1 MASSSTDTVFPV
13 EGLLPKK
20 ETGAT
25 SFLTKY
31 PDYDGRGTVIA
42 ILDTGV
48 DPGAPGLQITSD
60 GEPKILDLIDTTG
73 SGDVDTSTIVKSTN
87 NEIIGLTGRVLK
99 IPESWHN
106 PTKQYHL
113 GIKNAYDLYPKAL
126 KERISKERTDRLWT
140 PQHRLA
146 LAEVSRKLEEFDAL
160 YPCPTPDEVNIKED
174 LNNQIEVLN
183 NLDKKHNDCGPVFDC
198 IVFHDGITWRAC
210 VDTSEKG
217 NLSECKLLASYR
229 EEREYARLS
238 YADMLNFS
246 INIHNEGTVL
256 EIVTNAGS
264 HGTHVACI
272 ASGYFPDTPERNGV
286 APGAQ
291 IISIKIGD
299 TRLKSME
306 TGSALVRAMIKV
318 IEYRCD
324 LVNYSY
330 GEAAHWV
337 NGGRVCDILSE
348 VVNKYGVIFV
358 SSAGNNGPA
367 LSTLGVPGGTTT
379 PIIGVGACVCP
390 SMMVAEY
397 SLREKLPVMQYP
409 WSSRGPAPDGFMGVC
424 ISAPGGAIASV
435 PNWTLKGCQL
445 MNGTSMSSPNACGC
459 IALLLSGMKANNIR
473 YSPFS
478 VRRALMNT
486 AQHIEGCEPFG
497 MGAGMLQ
504 VEKAY
509 DFLTNFS
516 KVKECNVQFLV
527 TIPSGHRGIYIRDVS
542 KLDKIN
548 EISVS
553 VELAY
558 LENKTVQEDKI
569 RFNMQLCMTCD
580 ASWVDIPSH
589 LELMN
594 TSRSFGVQVDPRGLP
609 HGAHYTEVKAFDV
622 SCLEKGPLFRIP
634 ITVIVPIKVTDTV
647 HHSVAFNNV
656 QFKPGQI
663 KRHFIHVPEGATF
676 GVLKIESRDSE
687 KSCRFLLHTLQ
698 LSPQCQYRKHE
709 FDKLVTLSDQG
720 KFVQTF
726 PVLDGNILE
735 VCLAKW
741 WANLG
746 EVSLN
751 YSVTFRGIHV
761 DSKQIVMHAADGIAR
776 CNVKATLKHE
786 EISPSV
792 CLKFLAQPLR
802 PVEHK
807 LRSLNG
813 LRDLLPEGRQIY
825 AIELTYNFHLNK
837 GEEVTPDCSLLSDL
851 LYESEY
857 ESQLWMLFDSN
868 KQCISAGDAYPSRYS
883 VKLEKGDYSIIL
895 QIRHDNRE
903 MVEKLKDTVLVLHHR
918 LQTAINLD
926 IHTSWQSALSSQG
939 KKLCSLCAHK
949 GITYPLFFSPLP
961 DDKLPKSHGPGNYLS
976 GSLFVLKDE
985 PVKKST
991 SVPFKYIL
999 TECVKKSKCTNCKN
1013 KEVKEKSPEEEYQE
1027 ALRDLRISWITKLDE
1042 SDELYKELCKEY
1054 KDYLPLHV
1062 AKLQALDSDKD
1073 RLKKL
1078 PEITKIAKYILNQID
1093 KDALLAYYGMKSD
1106 PRPNSASIKIDM
1118 DKQKNILIETYVKLG
1133 CSQAD
1138 THLEGLETSTSIASC
1153 DDAPVTGVDDEE
1165 DCEHVIPKVPT
1176 QEIDMIFE
1184 ELLKWVDPFDMKVIE
1199 FSIRHALV
1207 HKLYGR
1213 ALRFLLKQNEE
1224 KPSKQLERRCIEVFK
1239 QLEWDHCIQYFE
1251 TSLLVKYPKSY
1262 RPF

>member
-1 MASSSTDTVFPV
+1 MASSADTVFPV

-20 ETGAT
+20 ETGST
-25 SFLTKY
+25 SFLAKY
-31 PDYDGRGTVIA
+31 PDYDGRGILIA
-42 ILDTGV
+42 VLDTGV
-48 DPGAPGLQITSD
+48 DPGAAGLQVTSD
-60 GEPKILDLIDTTG
+60 GKPKILDLIDTTG
-73 SGDVDTSTIVKSTN
+73 SGDVDTSTVVEVN
-87 NEIIGLTGRVLK
+87 QNEITGLSGRILK
-99 IPESWHN
+99 IPESWNN
-106 PTKQYHL
+106 PTGQYYI
-113 GIKNAYDLYPKAL
+113 GIKNAYDLYPKTL
-126 KERISKERTDRLWT
+126 KERISKERTDRLWS
-140 PQHRLA
+140 PPHRLA
-146 LAEVSRKLEEFDAL
+146 LAEVTRKLEEFDAL
-160 YPCPTPDEVNIKED
+160 HPYPNPDELNVRED
-174 LNNQIEVLN
+174 LTNQIEILN

-198 IVFHDGITWRAC
+198 VVFHDGETWRAC
-210 VDTSEKG
+210 IDTSEKG
-217 NLSECKLLASYR
+217 QLDQCELLASYR
-229 EEREYARLS
+229 EERKFARLS

-246 INIHNEGTVL
+246 VNIHNNGTLL

-264 HGTHVACI
+264 HGTHVGCI
-272 ASGYFPDTPERNGV
+272 AAGYFPESPERNGV

-306 TGSALVRAMIKV
+306 TGSALVRAMVKV
-318 IEYRCD
+318 IEYKCD

-348 VVNKYGVIFV
+348 VVNKHGVIFV

-367 LSTLGVPGGTTT
+367 LSTVGVPGGTTT
-379 PIIGVGACVCP
+379 SMIGVGACVCP

-397 SLREKLPVMQYP
+397 SLRERLPIMQYP

-459 IALLLSGMKANNIR
+459 IALILSGLKANSIP

-478 VRRALMNT
+478 VRRSLMNA
-486 AQHIEGCEPFG
+486 AQPIEGCEPFG
-497 MGAGMLQ
+497 LGAGLLQ

-509 DFLTNFS
+509 DFLTNYS
-516 KVKECNVQFLV
+516 DAKERNVQFLV
-527 TIPSGHRGIYIRDVS
+527 TVPGGNRGIYIRDIC
-542 KLDKIN
+542 KLNKIN

-553 VELAY
+553 VELSY

-569 RFNMQLCMTCD
+569 DFNLQLCLTCD
-580 ASWVDIPSH
+580 ASWVEIPSH
-589 LELMN
+589 LELN
-594 TSRSFGVQVDPRGLP
+594 TFRSIGVQVDPRGLP
-609 HGAHYTEVKAFDV
+609 HGAHYTEIKAFDV
-622 SCLEKGPLFRIP
+622 SCLEKGPVFTVP
-634 ITVIVPIKVTDTV
+634 ITVIVPIKITDDV
-647 HHSVAFNNV
+647 HHTVSFTDVK
-656 QFKPGQI
+656 FKPGQI

-676 GVLKIESRDSE
+676 GVLKIESKDTE

-698 LSPQCQYRKHE
+698 LLPQCQYRKHE

-720 KFVQTF
+720 EFVQSF
-726 PVLDGNILE
+726 PVLDSNILE

-746 EVSLN
+746 EVTLD
-751 YSVTFRGIHV
+751 YSVTFRGISV

-776 CNVKATLKHE
+776 CNVKATLRHE
-786 EISPSV
+786 EICPSV
-792 CLKFLAQPLR
+792 CLKSLAQPLR
-802 PVEHK
+802 PAEHK

-813 LRDLLPEGRQIY
+813 PRDLLPEGRQIY
-825 AIELTYNFHLNK
+825 AIELTYNFHLSK

-868 KQCISAGDAYPSRYS
+868 KYFISAGDAYPTRYS
-883 VKLEKGDYSIIL
+883 VKLEKGDYVILL

-918 LQTAINLD
+918 LQNALFLD
-926 IHTSWQSALSSQG
+926 IHACWQNTLSPQA

-949 GITYPLFFSPLP
+949 GTTYPLFFCPLP
-961 DDKLPKSHGPGNYLS
+961 DDKLPKSHGPGNYLT

-985 PVKKST
+985 PLKKST

-999 TECVKKSKCTNCKN
+999 TELVKKPKNSNGKN
-1013 KEVKEKSPEEEYQE
+1013 KESKEKTAEEEYEE
-1027 ALRDLRISWITKLDE
+1027 ALRDLKISWLTKLD
-1042 SDELYKELCKEY
+1042 DCDNLYKELSTEY
-1054 KDYLPLHV
+1054 QDYLLLHV
-1062 AKLQALDSDKD
+1062 ARLQALDADKD
-1073 RLKKL
+1073 RMKKL
-1078 PEITKIAKYILNQID
+1078 PEITKVAEHILSNID

-1106 PRPNSASIKIDM
+1106 PRPNSSSIKIEM
-1118 DKQKNILIETYVKLG
+1118 DKQKNILIDTFVKLG
-1133 CSQAD
+1133 CAQAD
-1138 THLEGLETSTSIASC
+1138 THLEAMKPLNAVTSG
-1153 DDAPVTGVDDEE
+1153 DDEQVTGVEDDEDN
-1165 DCEHVIPKVPT
+1165 DCEHVIPKVPI
-1176 QEIDMIFE
+1176 QEIDSIFE
-1184 ELLKWVDPFDMKVIE
+1184 ELIKWVDPFDSKVIE
-1199 FSIRHALV
+1199 FSVRHAMM

-1213 ALRFLLKQNEE
+1213 SLRFLLKQNEE
-1224 KPSKQLERRCIEVFK
+1224 KPSKQQEKRCIEIFK
-1239 QLEWDHCIQYFE
+1239 QLNWNHCAEYFE
-1251 TSLLVKYPKSY
+1251 NSLLVKYPKSY